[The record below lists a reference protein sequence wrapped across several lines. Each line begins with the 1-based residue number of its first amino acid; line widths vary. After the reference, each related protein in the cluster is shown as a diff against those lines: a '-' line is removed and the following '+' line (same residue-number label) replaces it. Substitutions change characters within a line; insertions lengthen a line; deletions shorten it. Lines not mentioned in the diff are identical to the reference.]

1 MSVVILN
8 CSLYGTGNQCSCL
21 SAGVMCARRSKP
33 NTRRA
38 ASFSTGC
45 SGAMVDVV
53 RLIRSELQ

>member
-33 NTRRA
+33 STMRA
-38 ASFSTGC
+38 ASFWTSC
-45 SGAMVDVV
+45 SRKTDQERITVV
-53 RLIRSELQ
+53 NA